1 MLASTVD
8 RRPLYRDGAA
18 DASDPAATAT
28 AASGPFAWMDRS
40 ACRDKDPALFFPEV
54 GGKSRAAKR
63 ICASCP
69 VQQECAA
76 FVQATQANYEDDHGV
91 YAGTTPR
98 ERLAD
103 RTARKPP
110 KATPAAPASEKTK
123 QPAAPPHG
131 SRFYHNRAAA
141 TDARTLAEQVGINE
155 AARRLG
161 VATATLYRAWRRWEL
176 GIPDT
181 SRSAARW
188 ERQLGSSSRQTT
200 FRVLN
205 RRDFALARAR
215 RFYYDRSA
223 AAEAWDLAKRVGINE
238 AARRLGVGTA
248 TLYGAWRRWR
258 LGTPDTPQSAAR
270 WEGQKGRQ
278 PGLRLLSGGRV
289 AS

>member
-1 MLASTVD
+1 MPASTVD

-18 DASDPAATAT
+18 DASDPTATAT

-103 RTARKPP
+103 RTARKTPR
-110 KATPAAPASEKTK
+110 ATPVAPTSEKAK
-123 QPAAPPHG
+123 QPAAPTHG
-131 SRFYHNRAAA
+131 SRFYHDRAAA
-141 TDARTLAEQVGINE
+141 TEARKLAEQVGINE

-181 SRSAARW
+181 SRSGARW
-188 ERQLGSSSRQTT
+188 ERQLHSGNRQRT
-200 FRVLN
+200 FRTLDAHTFAKA
-205 RRDFALARAR
+205 RRQRTGALA
-215 RFYYDRSA
+215 
-223 AAEAWDLAKRVGINE
+223 
-238 AARRLGVGTA
+238 
-248 TLYGAWRRWR
+248 
-258 LGTPDTPQSAAR
+258 
-270 WEGQKGRQ
+270 GRQ
-278 PGLRLLSGGRV
+278 PNLRLVTDERI